1 MNRLSNNL
9 CFILEKKPLTRST
22 EQHETENEIIEI
34 KEIENEPELE
44 SEQSWRGKTRENS
57 KQAQIRESFQHA
69 WRGYKRYAWGHD
81 MLKPISKSYED
92 WFTTK
97 SDQMGLT
104 VSFIFFD
111 NFRFSKFLN
120 TCNRFKGKITSN
132 AQRKKNELN
141 ENRN

>member
-1 MNRLSNNL
+1 M
-9 CFILEKKPLTRST
+9 LEKKPLIRIT
-22 EQHETENEIIEI
+22 EQNETENEIIEI

-104 VSFIFFD
+104 VSFIFILSSTYD
-111 NFRFSKFLN
+111 FSD
-120 TCNRFKGKITSN
+120 
-132 AQRKKNELN
+132 QW
-141 ENRN
+141 

>member
-1 MNRLSNNL
+1 MP
-9 CFILEKKPLTRST
+9 ITRDT
-22 EQHETENEIIEI
+22 EQNQAESEIIEI

-57 KQAQIRESFQHA
+57 KQAKIREAFQHA

-97 SDQMGLT
+97 SDHMGLT
-104 VSFIFFD
+104 VSFIFMSF
-111 NFRFSKFLN
+111 
-120 TCNRFKGKITSN
+120 N
-132 AQRKKNELN
+132 AF
-141 ENRN
+141 